1 LRNRDEEKKKK
12 VQAEVLIYEKI
23 PIQYLIKAVDIENE
37 NNVYYFNK
45 K

>member
-1 LRNRDEEKKKK
+1 LRNGDEEKKKK
-12 VQAEVLIYEKI
+12 IQAEVLIYEKI
-23 PIQYLIKAVDIENE
+23 PIQYLIKVVDIENE